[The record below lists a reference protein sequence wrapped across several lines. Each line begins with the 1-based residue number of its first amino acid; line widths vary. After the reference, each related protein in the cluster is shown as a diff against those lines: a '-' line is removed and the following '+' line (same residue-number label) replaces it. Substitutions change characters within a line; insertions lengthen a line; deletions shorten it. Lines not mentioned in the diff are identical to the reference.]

1 MISIKLAKEISLI
14 KWNAELNDGDYLYEL
29 KESEVNDEYL
39 LYYLCARFSLGW

>member
-29 KESEVNDEYL
+29 KFILVVD
-39 LYYLCARFSLGW
+39 FV